1 MMSSAVR
8 PLAVAR
14 GGLCRRNGQPEE
26 VTTDGRCAGNATKL
40 HGIEAVRKGGSCAM
54 TWRKKLSDELS
65 VRNLSPAVLFTGPC
79 PGAPTERRDGAGPGR
94 DLRGGGTS
102 PALCVP

>member
-65 VRNLSPAVLFTGPC
+65 VRTYS
-79 PGAPTERRDGAGPGR
+79 
-94 DLRGGGTS
+94 
-102 PALCVP
+102 

>member
-1 MMSSAVR
+1 MSSAVR

-65 VRNLSPAVLFTGPC
+65 VRTYAADAWLWRCLDLRACAARLMAQQTRDLGDRC
-79 PGAPTERRDGAGPGR
+79 PGCGE
-94 DLRGGGTS
+94 
-102 PALCVP
+102 